1 MVDPDHV
8 TLFGDRIRTVI
19 VSINSFLF
27 QKYIRA
33 RVLPEGLRVRKRGEN
48 RPLCTVYGLVTVLP
62 SRGVLLY
69 MVDVTYMF
77 VL

>member
-1 MVDPDHV
+1 VVDPDHV
-8 TLFGDRIRTVI
+8 TLFGDRTRTGI

-27 QKYIRA
+27 QKYIRT
-33 RVLPEGLRVRKRGEN
+33 RVLPAGLTVRKRGET

-62 SRGVLLY
+62 SRGGLLY
-69 MVDVTYMF
+69 MVGVTYMF